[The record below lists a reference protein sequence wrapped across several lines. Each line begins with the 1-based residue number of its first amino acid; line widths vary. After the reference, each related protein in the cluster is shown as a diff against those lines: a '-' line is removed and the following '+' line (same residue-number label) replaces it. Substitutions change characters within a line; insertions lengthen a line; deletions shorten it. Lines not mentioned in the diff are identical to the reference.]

1 MASHDPEVS
10 LAVRLQ
16 ETPSND
22 EQDEGLDEFLSNLGF
37 EFVNVNDG
45 ASVHDRNDEL
55 LSSSKSCSFYT
66 GNPYL
71 TTLCRYTRSP
81 PSHRCTQHHNVAL
94 NGPVHV
100 HLGS

>member
-45 ASVHDRNDEL
+45 VSVHDRNDEL
-55 LSSSKSCSFYT
+55 LSSGKSCSF
-66 GNPYL
+66 
-71 TTLCRYTRSP
+71 
-81 PSHRCTQHHNVAL
+81 TQETHI
-94 NGPVHV
+94 
-100 HLGS
+100 

>member
-16 ETPSND
+16 ETPSSD
-22 EQDEGLDEFLSNLGF
+22 EQDEEGLDEFLSNLGF

-55 LSSSKSCSFYT
+55 LSSGKSRSF
-66 GNPYL
+66 
-71 TTLCRYTRSP
+71 
-81 PSHRCTQHHNVAL
+81 TQETHI
-94 NGPVHV
+94 
-100 HLGS
+100 